1 VYGAVRSRLID
12 ASGDGRCDILV
23 VCTGNIARSAMAEAM
38 LRARLAGRA
47 LEVRVRSAGLGG
59 GGAGGGGRPGSPPTP
74 VVDAMREYGLDLSA
88 HASQPVTGALVA
100 DADLVLGMT
109 REHVWG
115 VLAHDPEATPRT
127 FLMAELARLGPEVG
141 PRRPAELP
149 RAWVARVAARRP
161 AGRAFGRAD
170 DAIAD
175 PLGEPTEV
183 VRATAARLDAA
194 AQTIAAL
201 LAPDL

>member
-47 LEVRVRSAGLGG
+47 LEVRVRSAGLV
-59 GGAGGGGRPGSPPTP
+59 AWPGSAPTP
-74 VVDAMREYGLDLSA
+74 VGDAMREYGLDLSA